1 MNEKRLFES
10 FNRLFSAENLNRLK
24 DKAVYK
30 DGNSYKL
37 FEQYEITAIPTGF
50 KVAKMSTDT
59 VNTFSSLQYAVTWV
73 VLDKRN
79 LIYEENRVRELDTQL
94 ASLDVVIKSAENAKK
109 KSKLDFLRYN
119 RLAEARYK
127 KQIILEELN
136 SYMIQTKRWQLN
148 KFKESSL

>member
-10 FNRLFSAENLNRLK
+10 FNRLFSPENLNKLK

-30 DGNSYKL
+30 DGNLYRL
-37 FEQYEITAIPTGF
+37 FEEYEIRAVPVGF
-50 KVAKMSTDT
+50 KVSKLGTDT
-59 VNTFSSLQYAVTWV
+59 DNIFSTLQYAVTWV

-79 LIYEENRVRELDTQL
+79 LIYEENRVRDLDTEL
-94 ASLDVVIKSAENAKK
+94 ASLDVIIKSAENAKK
-109 KSKLDFLRYN
+109 KAKLDFIRYN
-119 RLAEARYK
+119 KLSEARYK

-136 SYMIQTKRWQLN
+136 SYMMQTKRWQMK

>member
-1 MNEKRLFES
+1 MNEKKLFDS
-10 FNRLFSAENLNRLK
+10 FSRLFSAENLNKLK

-50 KVAKMSTDT
+50 KVAKITTDT
-59 VNTFSSLQYAVTWV
+59 VNIFSSLQYAVTWV
-73 VLDKRN
+73 VLNKRN
-79 LIYEENRVRELDTQL
+79 LIYEENRVQELDIQL
-94 ASLDVVIKSAENAKK
+94 ASLDVIIKSAENAKK

-127 KQIILEELN
+127 KQAILEELN
-136 SYMIQTKRWQLN
+136 SYMIQTKRWQIN

>member
-1 MNEKRLFES
+1 MNEKKLFES
-10 FNRLFSAENLNRLK
+10 FNRLFSEENLNRLK

-30 DGNSYKL
+30 DGNLYRL
-37 FEQYEITAIPTGF
+37 FEEYEIRAVNVGF
-50 KVAKMSTDT
+50 TVLKLGTD
-59 VNTFSSLQYAVTWV
+59 VSNTFSTLQYAVTWV

-79 LIYEENRVRELDTQL
+79 LIYEENRVRDLDTQL
-94 ASLDVVIKSAENAKK
+94 ASLDVIIKSAENAKK
-109 KSKLDFLRYN
+109 KAKLDFLRYN

-136 SYMIQTKRWQLN
+136 SYMMQTKRWQIK

>member
-1 MNEKRLFES
+1 MNEKKLFES
-10 FNRLFSAENLNRLK
+10 FNRLFSTENLNRLK

-30 DGNSYKL
+30 DGNSYRL

-50 KVAKMSTDT
+50 KVAKITTDT
-59 VNTFSSLQYAVTWV
+59 ITTFSSLQYAVTWV
-73 VLDKRN
+73 VLNKRN
-79 LIYEENRVRELDTQL
+79 LVYEENRVRELDIQL
-94 ASLDVVIKSAENAKK
+94 ASLDVIIKSAENAKK

-136 SYMIQTKRWQLN
+136 SYMIQTKRWQMK

>member
-1 MNEKRLFES
+1 MNEKKLFES
-10 FNRLFSAENLNRLK
+10 FNRLFSTENLNRLK

-30 DGNSYKL
+30 DGNSYRL

-50 KVAKMSTDT
+50 EVAKITTDT
-59 VNTFSSLQYAVTWV
+59 INIFSSLQYAVTWV
-73 VLDKRN
+73 VLNKRN
-79 LIYEENRVRELDTQL
+79 LVYEENRVRELDTQL
-94 ASLDVVIKSAENAKK
+94 ASLDVIIKSAENAKK

-136 SYMIQTKRWQLN
+136 SYMIQTKRWQIK

>member
-1 MNEKRLFES
+1 MNEKKLFES
-10 FNRLFSAENLNRLK
+10 FNRLFSSDNLNKLK

-50 KVAKMSTDT
+50 KVMKLGTDT
-59 VNTFSSLQYAVTWV
+59 FNIFSSLQYAVTWV

-79 LIYEENRVRELDTQL
+79 LIYEENRVRDLDTQL
-94 ASLDVVIKSAENAKK
+94 ASLDVIIKSAENAKK

-119 RLAEARYK
+119 KLSEARYK
-127 KQIILEELN
+127 KQAILEELN

>member
-1 MNEKRLFES
+1 MNEKKLFDS
-10 FNRLFSAENLNRLK
+10 FSRLFSAENLNKLK

-50 KVAKMSTDT
+50 KVAKITTDT
-59 VNTFSSLQYAVTWV
+59 VNIFSSLQYAVTWV

-79 LIYEENRVRELDTQL
+79 LIYEENRVQELDIQL
-94 ASLDVVIKSAENAKK
+94 ASLDVIIKSAENAKK

-127 KQIILEELN
+127 KQAILEELN
-136 SYMIQTKRWQLN
+136 SYMIQTKRWQIN

>member
-1 MNEKRLFES
+1 MNEKKLFES
-10 FNRLFSAENLNRLK
+10 FNRLFSTENLNRLK

-30 DGNSYKL
+30 DGNSYRL

-50 KVAKMSTDT
+50 KVAKITTDT
-59 VNTFSSLQYAVTWV
+59 INIFSSLQYAVTWV
-73 VLDKRN
+73 VLNKRN
-79 LIYEENRVRELDTQL
+79 LVYEENRVRELDTQL
-94 ASLDVVIKSAENAKK
+94 ASLDIIIKSAENAKK

-136 SYMIQTKRWQLN
+136 SYMIQTKRWQMK

>member
-30 DGNSYKL
+30 DGNLYRL
-37 FEQYEITAIPTGF
+37 FEEYEIRAVNTGF
-50 KVAKMSTDT
+50 IVSKLSTD
-59 VNTFSSLQYAVTWV
+59 VSNTFSTLQYAVTWV

-79 LIYEENRVRELDTQL
+79 LIYEENRVRDLDTQL
-94 ASLDVVIKSAENAKK
+94 ASLDVIIKSAENAKK

-127 KQIILEELN
+127 KQIILEELD